1 MEGVRT
7 TVLPLNQEAV
17 DDYFSSV
24 WEPVH
29 TLTAAAPLD
38 DVYGVEKFTSY
49 LESEEARLIK
59 YLRGVDYVIDGVDTL
74 TMITGRDRIEKVRMN
89 LCIGHHLELI
99 LVLKTLFPLLYLLM
113 KRHYEIMRIMR
124 TTVVNAR
131 ELSEGREG
139 ILCAC
144 RAVTYRIEELTS
156 VSISFSSAACH
167 TNLIDPL
174 SDNFSQQ
181 RLDPEKQFQTFA
193 YGIVSRFSPLGRS
206 CLLTRHFCSS
216 NMFMIRRLC

>member
-29 TLTAAAPLD
+29 TLTAAALPLD
-38 DVYGVEKFTSY
+38 DVYSVEKFTLY

-59 YLRGVDYVIDGVDTL
+59 YLRRVNYVIDGVDTL
-74 TMITGRDRIEKVRMN
+74 TLITGRGRIEKVRIN

-113 KRHYEIMRIMR
+113 KRHYEIMRLMR
-124 TTVVNAR
+124 TKVVDAR

-139 ILCAC
+139 ILCVY
-144 RAVTYRIEELTS
+144 RAVTYRIEDLTS
-156 VSISFSSAACH
+156 MSISSSSAAC
-167 TNLIDPL
+167 
-174 SDNFSQQ
+174 
-181 RLDPEKQFQTFA
+181 
-193 YGIVSRFSPLGRS
+193 Y
-206 CLLTRHFCSS
+206 
-216 NMFMIRRLC
+216 

>member
-7 TVLPLNQEAV
+7 TVLPLNQEAA

-29 TLTAAAPLD
+29 TLTAAAPPD
-38 DVYGVEKFTSY
+38 DGYGVDKFTLY
-49 LESEEARLIK
+49 LDTEEAQLIK
-59 YLRGVDYVIDGVDTL
+59 YLQGVGYVIDGVDTL
-74 TMITGRDRIEKVRMN
+74 AMITGRNRIEKVRIN
-89 LCIGHHLELI
+89 LCIGHNLELI

-124 TTVVNAR
+124 TKVVDAR
-131 ELSEGREG
+131 ELSEGSDS
-139 ILCAC
+139 ILCVY
-144 RAVTYRIEELTS
+144 RAVRYRIEELTS
-156 VSISFSSAACH
+156 VSVSSSFAACY
-167 TNLIDPL
+167 TYLIDPL

-181 RLDPEKQFQTFA
+181 RLDPKKHFKTFT
-193 YGIVSRFSPLGRS
+193 YGIVSRFSPIGRS
-206 CLLTRHFCSS
+206 CLPTRVFCSS